1 MKEYEVII
9 EKLKSRQA
17 ELQDRLNK
25 VAESL
30 RKTHAKDW
38 EEQAIERE
46 NEEVVEALDESI
58 RTELSQIT
66 VALDRVE
73 KDEYGI
79 CSICDDPIPTGRLE
93 ALPYTDRCVSCA
105 SEME

>member
-1 MKEYEVII
+1 MKEHEAII
-9 EKLKSRQA
+9 ERLRQRQA
-17 ELQDRLNK
+17 DLQDRLDK
-25 VAESL
+25 VEASL

-46 NEEVVEALDESI
+46 NDEVVELLEENI
-58 RTELSQIT
+58 RTELGQIHI
-66 VALDRVE
+66 ALKRVE

-79 CSICDDPIPTGRLE
+79 CSICDELIPVGRLE

-105 SEME
+105 SESE

>member
-1 MKEYEVII
+1 MKEHEAII
-9 EKLKSRQA
+9 EKLKSRQE
-17 ELQDRLNK
+17 ELAGRLNK
-25 VAESL
+25 VEESL

-46 NEEVVEALDESI
+46 NEEVVEALNENI
-58 RTELSQIT
+58 RAELEQVIA
-66 VALDRVE
+66 ALNRV
-73 KDEYGI
+73 KKNEYGI
-79 CSICDDPIPTGRLE
+79 CSICDDPIPMGRLE

>member
-1 MKEYEVII
+1 MKEHEAII
-9 EKLKSRQA
+9 ERLRQRQA
-17 ELQDRLNK
+17 ELQDRLDK
-25 VAESL
+25 VEESL

-46 NEEVVEALDESI
+46 NDEVVELLDENL
-58 RTELSQIT
+58 RTELGQINI
-66 VALDRVE
+66 ALNRVE

-79 CSICDDPIPTGRLE
+79 CVICDEPIPVGRLE

-105 SEME
+105 SEAE

>member
-1 MKEYEVII
+1 MKELDALI
-9 EKLKSRQA
+9 ERLKARQS

-25 VAESL
+25 VEASL

-46 NEEVVEALDESI
+46 NEEVIEALEESI
-58 RTELSQIT
+58 RTELGRINI
-66 VALDRVE
+66 ALTRVE

-79 CSICDDPIPTGRLE
+79 CTICEEPIPVGRLE
-93 ALPYTDRCVSCA
+93 ALPYTDRCVTCA

>member
-1 MKEYEVII
+1 MKEHEAII
-9 EKLKSRQA
+9 EKLKLRQA
-17 ELQDRLNK
+17 ELQERLNK
-25 VAESL
+25 VEASL

-58 RTELSQIT
+58 RSELNQIM
-66 VALDRVE
+66 VALNRVE
-73 KDEYGI
+73 KNEYGV

>member
-1 MKEYEVII
+1 MKEHEGII
-9 EKLKSRQA
+9 ERLRQRQA
-17 ELQDRLNK
+17 ELQDRLDK
-25 VAESL
+25 VEASL

-46 NEEVVEALDESI
+46 NDEVVELLDENL
-58 RTELSQIT
+58 RTELGRINI
-66 VALDRVE
+66 ALKRFE

-79 CSICDDPIPTGRLE
+79 CSICDEPIPLGRLE

-105 SEME
+105 SESE

>member
-1 MKEYEVII
+1 MKEHEAII

-17 ELQDRLNK
+17 DLQDRLNK
-25 VAESL
+25 VEESL

-58 RTELSQIT
+58 RTELTQVIT
-66 VALDRVE
+66 ALNRVE

-79 CSICDDPIPTGRLE
+79 CSICDDPIPLGRLE

>member
-1 MKEYEVII
+1 MKEIDGLI
-9 EKLKSRQA
+9 EKLKTRQS
-17 ELQDRLNK
+17 ELQERLSK
-25 VAESL
+25 VEASL

-46 NEEVVEALDESI
+46 NDEVVEALELSI
-58 RTELSQIT
+58 RTELGQINT
-66 VALDRVE
+66 ALGRVE
-73 KDEYGI
+73 EDEYGI
-79 CSICDDPIPTGRLE
+79 CTICDEPIPIGRLE